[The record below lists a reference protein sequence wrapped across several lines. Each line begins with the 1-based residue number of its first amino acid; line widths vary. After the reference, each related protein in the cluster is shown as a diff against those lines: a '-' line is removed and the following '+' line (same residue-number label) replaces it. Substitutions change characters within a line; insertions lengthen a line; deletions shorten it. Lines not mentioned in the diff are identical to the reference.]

1 MKRLWKKVLPPAS
14 AAKPLVCLFG
24 TVLRSAAFAPA
35 HFWRCFFAAA
45 GYFAFAPYPMNEDL
59 LQSALANPQNL
70 GEMPDADA
78 VGTVGSPDCGDM
90 VRMWLKYKE
99 KDGRKVIDKASFQS
113 FGCQTAIAV
122 ASLATELIRGKTKEE
137 ALQMS
142 AAELSAPLG
151 ALPPMKIHCGQM
163 VEGAL
168 KAALEGESGQAAAPA
183 PAAAP
188 AASTGPTLVD
198 SLQAA
203 GKTAGKIKIVFDQ

>member
-1 MKRLWKKVLPPAS
+1 
-14 AAKPLVCLFG
+14 
-24 TVLRSAAFAPA
+24 
-35 HFWRCFFAAA
+35 
-45 GYFAFAPYPMNEDL
+45 MNEDL

-168 KAALEGESGQAAAPA
+168 KAALEAESGQTAPA
-183 PAAAP
+183 PATAP
-188 AASTGPTLVD
+188 AVSAGPTLVD
-198 SLQAA
+198 SLHSA